1 MDLVDASNWNFYS
14 KIKKPMKLT
23 VQLVVWNGEKYIPY
37 LFESLKKQ
45 TFKDWN
51 LLILDNGSTD
61 NTINL
66 VKKELNNLSVQNVLI
81 ESKTNI
87 GFAGGHNFLYT
98 KNDSEYI
105 LLLNQDMYLEEG
117 CFAKLVEY
125 LDKNNKVASASP
137 RLVQW
142 KFGEI
147 EKGFENSLSENIDT
161 LGLKVFRS
169 RRVVDLY
176 TGQNWQEV
184 KNSFVGK
191 EENEVFGVSGALPIY
206 RRSALKVVEEG
217 GLIFDTLFGSYK
229 EDVDLAFRLCS
240 AGFDSVVVLGAIA
253 HHDRSGAGPKDYS
266 DKSAVKNKKNQPS
279 YISYQSYKNHL
290 MVLLKNEP
298 WQNFLLDFFWISCYE
313 SKKFLYYLLLD
324 KKNLKGLKEILK
336 NRKTIFSRRKEI
348 KQKRKL
354 NWFQIRKM
362 YNL

>member
-1 MDLVDASNWNFYS
+1 MDTDLVDASNWNFYS

-87 GFAGGHNFLYT
+87 GFASGHNFLYT

-240 AGFDSVVVLGAIA
+240 AGFDSVVVLGA
-253 HHDRSGAGPKDYS
+253 
-266 DKSAVKNKKNQPS
+266 
-279 YISYQSYKNHL
+279 
-290 MVLLKNEP
+290 
-298 WQNFLLDFFWISCYE
+298 
-313 SKKFLYYLLLD
+313 
-324 KKNLKGLKEILK
+324 
-336 NRKTIFSRRKEI
+336 
-348 KQKRKL
+348 
-354 NWFQIRKM
+354 
-362 YNL
+362 